1 MKLGDVITLRKGNTI
16 EIQDA
21 ETYRISGIQN
31 YGKGVVIRR
40 QVKGS
45 ELTMREYQVIEANQ
59 LMWCKVDTKNGAF
72 GVTHPE
78 HVGTLASPNMA
89 LADIDPK
96 KADAVFLETLF
107 RIPSFADYITNLSTG
122 TTNRKYLTPK
132 ELLRQVTL
140 PDWSTEQQ
148 RQFVDKLK
156 KIEACGLPA
165 ELAHQEDLVAKL
177 KQAILQEAITGRL
190 TAGWRAAQTEVEPAS
205 QLLARI
211 RAEKARLV
219 AAKKLRAEKPVSPI
233 SESEIPFAIS
243 KGWEWC
249 RLGDVYPS
257 TSGGTP
263 ARTHPSY
270 WNGKIRWLKSGEMN
284 DGYITEQPEECIT
297 EVGLENSAASLFP
310 EGTLLIAMY
319 GATAGKLGILTYPST
334 TNQAVCG
341 LFTHALAETR
351 YVFYYLLSQR
361 ARMLQDSWGN
371 SQPNISQGYIRNLP
385 IPLPPLREQTEIV
398 ARVERLMERSRELEA
413 EIARSRAH
421 AAALLQAVL
430 REAFA
435 PATSEAA

>member
-156 KIEACGLPA
+156 RIEACGLPA
-165 ELAHQEDLVAKL
+165 ELAHQEDLVTKL

-190 TAGWRAAQTEVEPAS
+190 TAGWRAAQTDVEPAS

-219 AAKKLRAEKPVSPI
+219 AAKKLRPEKPLPPI
-233 SESEIPFAIS
+233 PESEIPFALPD
-243 KGWEWC
+243 GWEWC
-249 RLGDVYPS
+249 RLGALGYTQTGTTPDTTEPANFGSHISFVKPADIDGTGITYDQECLSERGLNEGRLIEAGSILMVCIGSS
-257 TSGGTP
+257 TGKVASTDRPVSCNQQINTLTP
-263 ARTHPSY
+263 LADTPVRCVEY
-270 WNGKIRWLKSGEMN
+270 ILK
-284 DGYITEQPEECIT
+284 
-297 EVGLENSAASLFP
+297 
-310 EGTLLIAMY
+310 
-319 GATAGKLGILTYPST
+319 
-334 TNQAVCG
+334 
-341 LFTHALAETR
+341 
-351 YVFYYLLSQR
+351 
-361 ARMLQDSWGN
+361 
-371 SQPNISQGYIRNLP
+371 
-385 IPLPPLREQTEIV
+385 
-398 ARVERLMERSRELEA
+398 
-413 EIARSRAH
+413 
-421 AAALLQAVL
+421 
-430 REAFA
+430 
-435 PATSEAA
+435 